1 MKKILLASACLL
13 TLTACSMPNQH
24 KQENKPK
31 QNQSQSKAKKE
42 EKVKTKTFSYN
53 IPNGYSNKIVVYY
66 QKNKILAFDF
76 MAGKPT
82 QEDEQ
87 NKSTEEINNIYQE
100 ELKTGDFYD
109 KFSKLDGV
117 TVEVKVSA
125 DRKTVEQIAHFDL
138 SKANEKQVMA
148 ALGETSEDNLFKK
161 LKEKPEDFFSYLLS
175 QGFTEE

>member
-13 TLTACSMPNQH
+13 TLTACSMPNQNQ
-24 KQENKPK
+24 QENKPK

>member
-1 MKKILLASACLL
+1 MKKILLFSACLL

-31 QNQSQSKAKKE
+31 QNQSQNKAKKE
-42 EKVKTKTFSYN
+42 KTERKTFSYN

-138 SKANEKQVMA
+138 SKANKKQVMA

>member
-13 TLTACSMPNQH
+13 TLTACSMPNQN

>member
-13 TLTACSMPNQH
+13 ALTACSMP
-24 KQENKPK
+24 KQTKHDKKP
-31 QNQSQSKAKKE
+31 NQSHGQSNPKKE
-42 EKVKTKTFSYN
+42 EKVKTKTFAYN
-53 IPNGYSNKIVVYY
+53 MPNGYNNKIVAYY
-66 QKNKILAFDF
+66 QKDKIQAFDF
-76 MAGKPT
+76 MATKPT

>member
-13 TLTACSMPNQH
+13 TLTACSMPNQN

-31 QNQSQSKAKKE
+31 QNQSQNKAKKE
-42 EKVKTKTFSYN
+42 EKTERKAFSYN

-87 NKSTEEINNIYQE
+87 TRVLKKSTTFI
-100 ELKTGDFYD
+100 
-109 KFSKLDGV
+109 
-117 TVEVKVSA
+117 
-125 DRKTVEQIAHFDL
+125 
-138 SKANEKQVMA
+138 
-148 ALGETSEDNLFKK
+148 KK
-161 LKEKPEDFFSYLLS
+161 N
-175 QGFTEE
+175 

>member
-1 MKKILLASACLL
+1 MKKILLASICLL
-13 TLTACSMPNQH
+13 TLTACSTTSQN
-24 KQENKPK
+24 KQENTPK
-31 QNQSQSKAKKE
+31 QSQSQNKAKKE
-42 EKVKTKTFSYN
+42 EKTERKTFSYN

>member
-13 TLTACSMPNQH
+13 TLTACSTTSQN
-24 KQENKPK
+24 KQGNTPK
-31 QNQSQSKAKKE
+31 QSQSQSKAKE
-42 EKVKTKTFSYN
+42 EKTERKTFSYN

-66 QKNKILAFDF
+66 RKNKILAFDF

-100 ELKTGDFYD
+100 ELKTSDFYD